1 MNWTV
6 DWTAIF
12 TTVTLVSVIG
22 YFLKRLLNKIEEK
35 VDTFTNDINQVR
47 VQIAGLSGEFSKSA
61 IEVFDKICKERQ
73 VSCGRFHETRF
84 RTLEDGDKHNC
95 QKIEHL
101 EDERKEAW
109 TQQRRWNERIEKR
122 IFGNGDS

>member
-35 VDTFTNDINQVR
+35 VDTFTQDINQVR

-61 IEVFDKICKERQ
+61 IEIFNTICKERQ
-73 VSCGRFHETRF
+73 SSCVKLHENRF
-84 RTLEDGDKHNC
+84 RTLEDGDKHTC
-95 QKIEHL
+95 HKIEHL
-101 EDERKEAW
+101 ENERKESW
-109 TQQRRWNERIEKR
+109 TLQRRWNEKIEKR
-122 IFGNGDS
+122 IFGNGE